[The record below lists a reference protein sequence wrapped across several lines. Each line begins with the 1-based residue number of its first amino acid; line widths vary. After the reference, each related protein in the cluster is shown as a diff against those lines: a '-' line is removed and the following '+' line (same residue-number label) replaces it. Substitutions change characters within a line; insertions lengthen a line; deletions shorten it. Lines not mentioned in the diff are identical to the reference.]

1 MTTTNHTSL
10 QSKMSGTD
18 MTDICFQ
25 SERLRNTMIIDEQT
39 QVGVRIIQGT
49 NIDGLVHLLVE
60 KNPAL
65 AQELSDKIAW
75 KLQDNDLTE
84 GENNAS

>member
-1 MTTTNHTSL
+1 
-10 QSKMSGTD
+10 
-18 MTDICFQ
+18 
-25 SERLRNTMIIDEQT
+25 MIIDDQT
-39 QVGVRIIQGT
+39 QVGVRIIEGT

-60 KNPAL
+60 KNPTL

-75 KLQDNDLTE
+75 KIQDNDLIE